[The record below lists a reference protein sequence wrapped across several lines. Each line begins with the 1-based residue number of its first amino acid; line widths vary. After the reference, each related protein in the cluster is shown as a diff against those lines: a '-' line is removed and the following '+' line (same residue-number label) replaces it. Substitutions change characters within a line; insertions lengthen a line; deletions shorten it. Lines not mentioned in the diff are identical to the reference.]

1 MNTKTRLN
9 NKLNKAVFIGMLSA
23 TLFLAGIIQV
33 VSSNQGQSYS
43 NQAITKNPAL
53 EYFTDIPLVTQDGES
68 LRFYNDLLKNKVVII
83 HSFFSSCKSS
93 CPVSMRL
100 MAGIQ
105 ERFNEKMGKELH
117 ILSISLDPE
126 TDTPLKLKNYAEEL
140 DVGPGWQLLSGDKQ
154 NVDLA
159 LNKIGHYVADID
171 SHKNTIIIGNE
182 ATGLWKKAFLMSS
195 SEALDKVIRSVLE
208 DKMPVTASV
217 E

>member
-1 MNTKTRLN
+1 MNTKTRLDKKR
-9 NKLNKAVFIGMLSA
+9 NKVMFIGMLSA
-23 TLFLAGIIQV
+23 ALFLAGTIQAM
-33 VSSNQGQSYS
+33 SSSQGQSDS
-43 NQAITKNPAL
+43 NQTITKNPAL

-100 MAGIQ
+100 MAGVQ

-208 DKMPVTASV
+208 DKIPVTASV